1 MSQFNFDIKTFGFEQ
16 SDVWEHIMFVL
27 NENSEAEVAN
37 AISVNLTS
45 EQRSH
50 ACGRAEVLKDL
61 IRTLNEQRSY
71 ALELRKSEI
80 IG

>member
-1 MSQFNFDIKTFGFEQ
+1 MSQFNFDIKTFGFDK
-16 SDVWEHIMFVL
+16 SDVWDHIMFVL
-27 NENSEAEVAN
+27 SENSETEVSN
-37 AISVNLTS
+37 ALSVNLTS

-71 ALELRKSEI
+71 ALEIKKSEI
-80 IG
+80 ID